1 MIDGNWLSVRRND
14 PRAFAFYRRHY
25 SAEKQMK
32 PFRARDTNFM
42 GPGECLVMLTKC
54 SRAVFAW
61 QYNDVERYDHQVG
74 VCCTIFRNEGAGLS
88 SELIREA
95 DDLAWHR
102 WPDQLRHFTYVDA
115 QKTSLRRSKHA
126 PPGRCFI
133 EAGWRQCGQSK
144 EGLVLLERVSQT

>member
-61 QYNDVERYDHQVG
+61 QYNTVPRYDGQVG

-95 DDLAWHR
+95 DQLADQR
-102 WPDQLRHFTYVDA
+102 WPEQPRHFTYVDDR
-115 QKTSLRRSKHA
+115 KVRSTN
-126 PPGRCFI
+126 PGYCFLM
-133 EAGWRQCGQSK
+133 AGWRRAGRSK
-144 EGLVLLERVSQT
+144 SGLSLLERTSAT